1 MQKNKQFVDVF
12 TNLEHFPLST
22 DTFYVLEEFTC
33 PLCGHIQQNDVHEV
47 IKLHFEKKTK
57 LKCNERPLGN
67 IKSVETTTFPPFR
80 SVLTQDIKRAWY
92 IAKLY
97 KPASETCPMNELTRI
112 DYGWK
117 LLEVSNLLIVTCFEG
132 QQVPQ
137 EIEDVQAQDESDD
150 EAMEYDSDKEEN
162 GRGIEN

>member
-1 MQKNKQFVDVF
+1 
-12 TNLEHFPLST
+12 
-22 DTFYVLEEFTC
+22 
-33 PLCGHIQQNDVHEV
+33 
-47 IKLHFEKKTK
+47 
-57 LKCNERPLGN
+57 
-67 IKSVETTTFPPFR
+67 
-80 SVLTQDIKRAWY
+80 
-92 IAKLY
+92 
-97 KPASETCPMNELTRI
+97 MNELTRI

-162 GRGIEN
+162 GSGIEN